1 MEHEKKEPICEVKMA
16 YTMPVYRAVVRLQ
29 QRNDPKAG
37 ARKRMYIGVGAICL
51 GIMAWLLVTQ
61 FTHFFAILPYVAAF
75 GLVGAF
81 SLNTGLNVEK
91 VLAKRYAKNN
101 RRRQNVTYAIYGD
114 YLSQIKPAVGENKI
128 LFADFTKIYEM
139 GEFWFF
145 FSGLNGVTV
154 VDKSYM
160 DKETQNTVKDNV
172 RRQSRLNFEKIK
184 L

>member
-1 MEHEKKEPICEVKMA
+1 MKDEKKEPICEVKMA

-29 QRNDPKAG
+29 QREDPKAG
-37 ARKRMYIGVGAICL
+37 ARKRLYIVVGAVCL
-51 GIMAWLLVTQ
+51 SIAAGLLVQNFTQ
-61 FTHFFAILPYVAAF
+61 FFAILPYVLAF

-101 RRRQNVTYAIYGD
+101 RRRQNVTYAIYD
-114 YLSQIKPAVGENKI
+114 EYLSQIEPAVGENKI
-128 LFADFTKIYEM
+128 LFADFTKIYQM

-160 DKETQNTVKDNV
+160 DKETQNIVKDNV
-172 RRQSRLNFEKIK
+172 RHYSNLKFETIK

>member
-1 MEHEKKEPICEVKMA
+1 MKDEKKEPICEVKMA

-37 ARKRMYIGVGAICL
+37 ALKRMYIVVGAVCL
-51 GIMAWLLVTQ
+51 SIAAGLLVQNFTQ
-61 FTHFFAILPYVAAF
+61 FFAILPYLAAF

-81 SLNTGLNVEK
+81 SLTTGLNTDK

-101 RRRQNVTYAIYGD
+101 RRRQNVTYAVYD
-114 YLSQIKPAVGENKI
+114 EYLSQIEPAVGENKI
-128 LFADFTKIYEM
+128 LFADFTKLYEV

-145 FSGLNGVTV
+145 FSGQNGVTV
-154 VDKSYM
+154 VDTSYM
-160 DKETQNTVKDNV
+160 DKETQNVVKDKV
-172 RRQSRLNFEKIK
+172 RQYSNLKFEKIN